1 MITYE
6 IFSDFLIVKKKCLI
20 KFYFVLREYNLKES
34 GTQNFFFKFNVFIY
48 IYLYFIKLKYTKI
61 YRKYTYINAQ
71 QKYKSICKIYI

>member
-20 KFYFVLREYNLKES
+20 KFYFVLREHNLKES

-71 QKYKSICKIYI
+71 